1 MGGLFGLFGDDG
13 INENERLE
21 EVDDRDSAT
30 MRLREEE
37 LDVSKHRV
45 QTGEVTLHKDIVE
58 ETQTVDVPVTH
69 EEVVVERRA
78 VSATPSDE
86 PVGEEETITIPVS
99 EERVDVDKRT
109 IVTGEVSL
117 QKRAVEETEH
127 VTETVRKE
135 RADVDVDGDANVVRD
150 AVTDDADDDEVLF

>member
-1 MGGLFGLFGDDG
+1 MNDLFGFLGDD
-13 INENERLE
+13 EDERIE
-21 EVDDRDSAT
+21 AVERTEDNAT
-30 MRLREEE
+30 MHLREEE

-78 VSATPSDE
+78 VSAAPSDE
-86 PVGEEETITIPVS
+86 PIGEEETIRIPVS
-99 EERVDVDKRT
+99 EERVDVGKHT

-117 QKRAVEETEH
+117 HKRAVEETHH

-135 RADVDVDGDANVVRD
+135 RAHVDVDGDANVVRD
-150 AVTDDADDDEVLF
+150 GVTDGGLV